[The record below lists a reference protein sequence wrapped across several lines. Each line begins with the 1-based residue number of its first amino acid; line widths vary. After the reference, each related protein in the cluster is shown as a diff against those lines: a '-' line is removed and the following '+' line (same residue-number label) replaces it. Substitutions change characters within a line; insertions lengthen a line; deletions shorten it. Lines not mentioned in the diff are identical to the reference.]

1 MIRERNRKKDIA
13 MASFIASIYGLNIIL
28 IIIVVFF
35 ERKKPSSTLIWIM
48 GLLLFP
54 LSGFIFYLFV
64 GQDMKKRRLFDIKR
78 AEEADVL
85 KTIYR
90 QKSFLATKDIDNQYP
105 GLKKYLDDVNFF
117 LAAAHAPLREHN
129 TLEIITDGEEKFKKL
144 FQTIEEAISY
154 IHVQYYILR
163 NDDLGRRFL
172 EILAK
177 KAKEG
182 VEVKVIIDGIGGMK
196 LPKDFFDILKAAGGE
211 CTVFYPAKVPCVNF
225 RLNYRNHR
233 KICVIDGM
241 VGYVGGFNVG
251 EEYLGKDPFLGY
263 WRDTHLKIIGEA
275 VESLEF
281 RFLLDWRFATKKNY
295 AETEAAVTYYYPST
309 EMRNAFHPPG
319 KTLMQIVSSGP
330 DSKWNNIHTGIIK
343 MVHSATDHIYIQS
356 PYLIPDT
363 ALLMALQSSALSGI
377 DIRIMVPDRPDHP
390 FVYAAASAYI
400 GELLEAGVKVYRYH
414 KGFMHSKMAVIDGF
428 YSTVGTTNLDI
439 RSFQLN
445 FEVNAFIYDEE
456 VAGRLE
462 EIFFDDL
469 YDSTELTL
477 ESYKKRSRL
486 LKVKESLA
494 RLLSPLL

>member
-1 MIRERNRKKDIA
+1 
-13 MASFIASIYGLNIIL
+13 MANLLPFLYGLNIIL

-35 ERKKPSSTLIWIM
+35 ERKKPSSTLVWIM

-54 LSGFIFYLFV
+54 VFGFIFYLFV
-64 GQDMKKRRLFDIKR
+64 GQDMKKRRLFDVKMD
-78 AEEADVL
+78 EEADVM

-90 QKSFLATKDIDNQYP
+90 QKSFLVTEAIDEKYP

-117 LAAAHAPLREHN
+117 LTAAHAPLKEN
-129 TLEIITDGEEKFKKL
+129 NSLEILIDGADKFDKL
-144 FQTIEEAISY
+144 FQDIAAAKTF
-154 IHVQYYILR
+154 IHIQYYILR
-163 NDDLGRRFL
+163 DDDLGRRFM

-177 KAKEG
+177 KAREG
-182 VEVKVIIDGIGGMK
+182 LEVKVIVDGIGGMK
-196 LPKDFFDILKAAGGE
+196 LPKDYFDILKAAGGE
-211 CTVFYPAKVPCVNF
+211 CAVFYPAKVPLVNL

-233 KICVIDGM
+233 KICVIDGL
-241 VGYVGGFNVG
+241 VGYIGGFNVG

-281 RFLLDWRFATKKNY
+281 RFLLDWRFAAKKDY
-295 AETEAAVTYYYPST
+295 TTTEADLKRYYPGNDI
-309 EMRNAFHPPG
+309 RNAFYPPG
-319 KTLMQIVSSGP
+319 KSLVQIVSSGP

-363 ALLMALQSSALSGI
+363 ALLVALKSSALSGI

-400 GELLEAGVKVYRYH
+400 GELLDAGVKVYRYH

-428 YSTVGTTNLDI
+428 YSTVGTTNMDI

-445 FEVNAFIYDEE
+445 FEVNAFIFDEE
-456 VAGRLE
+456 IAGQLE
-462 EIFFDDL
+462 EIFFNDL

-477 ESYKKRSRL
+477 EGYMRRSPL
-486 LKVKESLA
+486 LKARESLA